1 MGRGAPGGARRLYI
15 SPPGF
20 GFSPR
25 PFVEEACGSMSI
37 KSVDRSAIASAAAR
51 LTAVV
56 VFPTPPFWLAMAT
69 MRPMCGEG

>member
-1 MGRGAPGGARRLYI
+1 MLPSPDMTPYI

-25 PFVEEACGSMSI
+25 AFVEEACGSMSTRR
-37 KSVDRSAIASAAAR
+37 VERSAIASAAAR

-56 VFPTPPFWLAMAT
+56 VLPTPPFWFAMA
-69 MRPMCGEG
+69 MIRPMWRAG